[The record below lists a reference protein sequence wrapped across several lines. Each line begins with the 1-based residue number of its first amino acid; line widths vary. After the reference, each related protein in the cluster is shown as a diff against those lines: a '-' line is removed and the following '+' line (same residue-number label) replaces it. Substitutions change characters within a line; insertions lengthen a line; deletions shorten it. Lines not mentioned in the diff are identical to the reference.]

1 MMSKKR
7 IIGMITIAAL
17 MAGLVAMPVMAASKK
32 KIKSVNVKVTASITP
47 ETRIGS
53 EDVDVDV
60 KDSSKYYYDT
70 YEVNNSGFEWV
81 ATDVPELSI
90 YLRAED
96 GYYFSLSK
104 LSDVKLDGATL
115 VKASKQD
122 SSETLKLVVKL
133 PSLSEYVAD
142 FNEEETVNLTNNGFA
157 IWNPI
162 SGAGSYEVMVYRDG
176 SAVGVT
182 TRTTTEPNY
191 NLKNEVTGDFLSCF
205 HLIIF
210 AWYVPRLLLRQKG
223 LR

>member
-1 MMSKKR
+1 MMSKKKL
-7 IIGMITIAAL
+7 IGMITIAAL
-17 MAGLVAMPVMAASKK
+17 LTGLMAMPVMAASKK

-133 PSLSEYVAD
+133 PSLS
-142 FNEEETVNLTNNGFA
+142 
-157 IWNPI
+157 
-162 SGAGSYEVMVYRDG
+162 
-176 SAVGVT
+176 
-182 TRTTTEPNY
+182 
-191 NLKNEVTGDFLSCF
+191 
-205 HLIIF
+205 
-210 AWYVPRLLLRQKG
+210 
-223 LR
+223 

>member
-1 MMSKKR
+1 MAIIEKRVGKMMSKKR

-81 ATDVPELSI
+81 ATDVQELSI

-96 GYYFSLSK
+96 GYYFSL
-104 LSDVKLDGATL
+104 
-115 VKASKQD
+115 
-122 SSETLKLVVKL
+122 
-133 PSLSEYVAD
+133 
-142 FNEEETVNLTNNGFA
+142 
-157 IWNPI
+157 
-162 SGAGSYEVMVYRDG
+162 
-176 SAVGVT
+176 
-182 TRTTTEPNY
+182 
-191 NLKNEVTGDFLSCF
+191 
-205 HLIIF
+205 
-210 AWYVPRLLLRQKG
+210 
-223 LR
+223 

>member
-17 MAGLVAMPVMAASKK
+17 LTGLMAMPVMAASKK

-104 LSDVKLDGATL
+104 LSERHL
-115 VKASKQD
+115 SRIP
-122 SSETLKLVVKL
+122 LK
-133 PSLSEYVAD
+133 
-142 FNEEETVNLTNNGFA
+142 
-157 IWNPI
+157 
-162 SGAGSYEVMVYRDG
+162 
-176 SAVGVT
+176 
-182 TRTTTEPNY
+182 
-191 NLKNEVTGDFLSCF
+191 
-205 HLIIF
+205 H
-210 AWYVPRLLLRQKG
+210 
-223 LR
+223 

>member
-81 ATDVPELSI
+81 ATDVPE
-90 YLRAED
+90 RTQTD
-96 GYYFSLSK
+96 R
-104 LSDVKLDGATL
+104 
-115 VKASKQD
+115 
-122 SSETLKLVVKL
+122 
-133 PSLSEYVAD
+133 
-142 FNEEETVNLTNNGFA
+142 
-157 IWNPI
+157 
-162 SGAGSYEVMVYRDG
+162 SGSRELFR
-176 SAVGVT
+176 
-182 TRTTTEPNY
+182 R
-191 NLKNEVTGDFLSCF
+191 FLF
-205 HLIIF
+205 
-210 AWYVPRLLLRQKG
+210 RRQS
-223 LR
+223 